1 MPLNKKG
8 PWKRQH
14 EPEPEPEPEPD
25 LNASTEFQMHG
36 TTTMSDNDVLMSEE
50 GHGSPLRRPAVGYAT
65 NGI

>member
-8 PWKRQH
+8 AWKRQH
-14 EPEPEPEPEPD
+14 EDD
-25 LNASTEFQMHG
+25 LNESTEFQMHG
-36 TTTMSDNDVLMSEE
+36 TTTLSDNDVLMSEE

>member
-8 PWKRQH
+8 PWKRQ
-14 EPEPEPEPEPD
+14 PEDEPD

-36 TTTMSDNDVLMSEE
+36 TTTMSDNNDVLMSEE

>member
-8 PWKRQH
+8 EWKRHH
-14 EPEPEPEPEPD
+14 EKD
-25 LNASTEFQMHG
+25 LNASTEFQTHG
-36 TTTMSDNDVLMSEE
+36 TTTLSDNDVQMSEE